1 MQTPK
6 LYKSHIEVLRLLNN
20 MIKLASNST
29 FLLGFLIMS
38 DINDMTLIDHINL
51 LLSERKLELESI

>member
-1 MQTPK
+1 
-6 LYKSHIEVLRLLNN
+6 